1 MINLLGVNKMAL
13 EDRLKNMADTR
24 IRPDTYCAYQ
34 VMYDALNS
42 LDKEALDNA
51 WAKGYSQNI
60 VLLALRAEGIKSSNE
75 SIRAHRNGLCK
86 CPNK

>member
-1 MINLLGVNKMAL
+1 MAL
-13 EDRLKNMADTR
+13 EDRLKNMADNR
-24 IRPDTYCAYQ
+24 IRPDTYCPYQ
-34 VMYDALNS
+34 TMYDALNP

-75 SIRAHRNGLCK
+75 AIRAHRNGLCK
-86 CPNK
+86 CPKK